1 LEYGTG
7 YIKALGRGYGS
18 IRFEYLCIY
27 GESIAWAV
35 HRWDHGMG
43 FCFGR
48 EKVFGLSQR
57 LYEACHLQKKNEISS
72 KTIFSLEP
80 DIPFSQDKRK
90 QERVLSC
97 FLILKTGTNI
107 PP

>member
-7 YIKALGRGYGS
+7 YIKALGREYGN
-18 IRFEYLCIY
+18 IWFEHLCIH
-27 GESIAWAV
+27 GKSLAWAV

-43 FCFGR
+43 FALVGKGCL
-48 EKVFGLSQR
+48 VFHGVYTKLVI
-57 LYEACHLQKKNEISS
+57 CKKNEISL

-90 QERVLSC
+90 QERVLSR
-97 FLILKTGTNI
+97 FLILTKTNF